1 MSNTDMPAE
10 PRRMSDEAVR
20 AKTGRTWLEW
30 FTILDAAGA
39 QQMTHQQI
47 VAYLHTEQGVDPWWQ
62 QMVTVTYEQARSLR
76 AKHQMPDGYQIAASK
91 TIAAPATTL
100 YEAWIDADRR
110 RSWLPDAPLVI
121 SKATPGKS
129 IRAAWDE
136 QGGRIDV
143 QFYPKGAA
151 KTQVT
156 VQHNKLADAEAGLRM
171 KAYWAAA
178 LERLRAL
185 VSMARDE

>member
-1 MSNTDMPAE
+1 M
-10 PRRMSDEAVR
+10 RDEAVQM
-20 AKTGRTWLEW
+20 KTGRTWSEW
-30 FTILDAAGA
+30 FAILDAVSA

-47 VAYLHTEQGVDPWWQ
+47 VAYLHTEQGIGSWWQ
-62 QMVTVTYEQARSLR
+62 QMVTVTYEQARGMR
-76 AKHQMPDGYQIAASK
+76 AKHQMPNGYQISTSK
-91 TIAAPATTL
+91 TIAAPTAAL

-110 RSWLPDAPLVI
+110 QSWLPNAPLAI

-129 IRAAWDE
+129 IRAAWGD

-156 VQHNKLADAEAGLRM
+156 IQHNKLADADAAEQM
-171 KAYWAAA
+171 KAYWIAA
-178 LERLRAL
+178 LERLRVL
-185 VSMARDE
+185 VGDE